1 MATFDPRSWSVP
13 PLWSPLRAMDVGK
26 KLLDQSWATQWV
38 AATTAWVD
46 PVADL
51 GAGTVTAL
59 LPDVLMTL
67 LSEGILSR
75 FGGRAIDAT
84 VLGHEL
90 HATLEVLKVRRMGA
104 HFQTKTVL
112 AGLRWDGHPIETVT
126 VIAHGVRLVPGVPT
140 RVRAARVE
148 VAGTVTTAALLEWLG
163 TRQLEWSLAVEPDG
177 RIRAT
182 HRRRRITAWV
192 DAEIRDGALTIEV
205 LKARWSGLPVPR
217 RMLGTSTVP
226 LAELPFDAR
235 VTQGTRDGEL
245 VHFRAE
251 VPAVSASF
259 DLAEMRSAIVT
270 GTALILF

>member
-1 MATFDPRSWSVP
+1 MATFDPKS
-13 PLWSPLRAMDVGK
+13 WSPLRAVELGR
-26 KLLDQSWATQWV
+26 KLLDQAWATQWV
-38 AATTAWVD
+38 AATAAWVD

-59 LPDVLMTL
+59 LPDALMTL

-75 FGGRAIDAT
+75 FGGRAIDVT
-84 VLGHEL
+84 VLDHEL
-90 HATLEVLKVRRMGA
+90 HATLEVLKVRRSGA

-140 RVRAARVE
+140 RVRAARVD
-148 VAGTVTTAALLEWLG
+148 VTGTVSTAALLEWLG
-163 TRQLEWSLAVEPDG
+163 TGQLEWALAAEPDG

-192 DAEIRDGALTIEV
+192 DAEIADGALTIEV
-205 LKARWSGLPVPR
+205 HRARWAGIPVPR
-217 RMLGTSTVP
+217 RMLGSTTVP

-235 VTQGTRDGEL
+235 VVYGTREGGSVRFL
-245 VHFRAE
+245 AE

-259 DLAEMRSAIVT
+259 DLAQMRSAIVT
-270 GTALILF
+270 GTTLILF

>member
-90 HATLEVLKVRRMGA
+90 HATLEVLEVRRMGA

-140 RVRAARVE
+140 RLRAARVE

-163 TRQLEWSLAVEPDG
+163 TRQLEWSLAAEPDG

-205 LKARWSGLPVPR
+205 HKARWSGLPVPR

-235 VTQGTRDGEL
+235 VTRGTRDGDL
-245 VHFRAE
+245 VRFQAE